1 METPTPP
8 QTTGSEREMVRPRD
22 DRILAGVAAGLG
34 NRFDINPWWF
44 RAGFIVL
51 APFGGLGVLLYI
63 TGWLLMPDEGEDR
76 SLAAQWIGRLDTSD
90 AATVVGVV
98 LIGVALV
105 ILAAS
110 LRLFSGQLVF
120 AAVLFIVGIVLFRG
134 DIGRRSSGD
143 GGAEPGHT
151 DEPAVESPQTHDADA
166 VVTVVVDDDAIPE
179 AVQQTV
185 PAATPASPVES
196 EPVVSDTDASVGT
209 ATEAAVT
216 APAPPPPRPRSF
228 LGTLTM
234 AFLLISLGGLAL
246 ADIAGWL
253 YPEAWHYV
261 AVTVGVV
268 GIGLLVGTLFGRAR
282 WLIVVGL
289 VLTPLLLVTATAAAV
304 FPSWSISGDFGDREF
319 HPDTVSDLP
328 VTYELAAGSL
338 LVDLSGLDSN
348 DLAETSRDL
357 EISVGAGEV
366 IVLLPRDMVGT
377 VEARVGIGR
386 IAANDR
392 ERAGIAP
399 RETIRFPDSAG
410 DADGGLQLSV
420 SVGVGNTEIYDFE
433 GRN

>member
-1 METPTPP
+1 
-8 QTTGSEREMVRPRD
+8 MVRPRD

-44 RAGFIVL
+44 RVGFIVL

-90 AATVVGVV
+90 TATVVGVV

-134 DIGRRSSGD
+134 DIGRRPSGD
-143 GGAEPGHT
+143 GGAGPGHT
-151 DEPAVESPQTHDADA
+151 DEPAVESPQT
-166 VVTVVVDDDAIPE
+166 DDDAIPE
-179 AVQQTV
+179 AAQQTV
-185 PAATPASPVES
+185 PAATVASSVES
-196 EPVVSDTDASVGT
+196 EPVVPNTDASVGA
-209 ATEAAVT
+209 ATEAVVT
-216 APAPPPPRPRSF
+216 APAPPPPRPSSL

-304 FPSWSISGDFGDREF
+304 FPSWSIGGDFGDREF
-319 HPDTVSDLP
+319 HPDAVSDLP

-338 LVDLSGLDSN
+338 LVDLSGLDI
-348 DLAETSRDL
+348 DDFVETSREL

-366 IVLLPRDMVGT
+366 IVRLPRDMVGT

-386 IAANDR
+386 IATNGR
-392 ERAGIAP
+392 EKAGIAP
-399 RETIRFPDSAG
+399 RETIRFPDSTG
-410 DADGGLQLSV
+410 NADGGLQLSV
-420 SVGVGNTEIYDFE
+420 SVGAGNIEIYEPE
-433 GRN
+433 GNN

>member
-1 METPTPP
+1 
-8 QTTGSEREMVRPRD
+8 MVRPRD

-90 AATVVGVV
+90 TATVVGVV

-110 LRLFSGQLVF
+110 LQLFSGQLVF

-143 GGAEPGHT
+143 DGAGPDHTVEPVGGSSRT
-151 DEPAVESPQTHDADA
+151 ADI
-166 VVTVVVDDDAIPE
+166 VVTVVDDDEIPD
-179 AVQQTV
+179 AAQQTL
-185 PAATPASPVES
+185 PAATPAGPVES
-196 EPVVSDTDASVGT
+196 EPEVPDTDASVGAVSEAVVT
-209 ATEAAVT
+209 A

-246 ADIAGWL
+246 ADLAGWL

-289 VLTPLLLVTATAAAV
+289 VLTTLLLVTATAAAV
-304 FPSWSISGDFGDREF
+304 FPSWSIGGDVGDREF
-319 HPDTVSDLP
+319 HPVAVSDLP
-328 VTYELAAGSL
+328 VSYELAAGSL
-338 LVDLSGLDSN
+338 LVDLSGLDI
-348 DLAETSRDL
+348 DDFAETSREL

-366 IVLLPRDMVGT
+366 IVRLPRDMVGT

-386 IAANDR
+386 IATNDR

-399 RETIRFPDSAG
+399 RETIRFPDSTG
-410 DADGGLQLSV
+410 NADGGLQLSV
-420 SVGVGNTEIYDFE
+420 SVGAGNIEIYE
-433 GRN
+433 PGGSN

>member
-1 METPTPP
+1 
-8 QTTGSEREMVRPRD
+8 MVRPRD

-51 APFGGLGVLLYI
+51 ATFGGLGVLLYI
-63 TGWLLMPDEGEDR
+63 IGWLLMPDEGDVQ
-76 SLAAQWIGRLDTSD
+76 SLAARWIGRLDTSD
-90 AATVVGVV
+90 TATVVGVV
-98 LIGVALV
+98 LVGVALV
-105 ILAAS
+105 ILAAN

-120 AAVLFIVGIVLFRG
+120 AAVLFIVGILLFRG

-143 GGAEPGHT
+143 GGAEPDHT
-151 DEPAVESPQTHDADA
+151 VEPADESSQTADADT
-166 VVTVVVDDDAIPE
+166 VVTVVDDGEIAE

-185 PAATPASPVES
+185 PAVAAASPVETEAS
-196 EPVVSDTDASVGT
+196 MLDTDASVGV
-209 ATEAAVT
+209 ATEAVVT

-304 FPSWSISGDFGDREF
+304 FPSWSIGGDVGDREF
-319 HPDTVSDLP
+319 HPVAVSDLP
-328 VTYELAAGSL
+328 VSYELAAGSL

-348 DLAETSRDL
+348 DFVETSRDL

-366 IVLLPRDMVGT
+366 IVVLPRDMVGT

-386 IAANDR
+386 IATNDG

-399 RETIRFPDSAG
+399 RETIRFPDSTG
-410 DADGGLQLSV
+410 NADGGLQLSV
-420 SVGVGNTEIYDFE
+420 SVGVGNIEIDDLE